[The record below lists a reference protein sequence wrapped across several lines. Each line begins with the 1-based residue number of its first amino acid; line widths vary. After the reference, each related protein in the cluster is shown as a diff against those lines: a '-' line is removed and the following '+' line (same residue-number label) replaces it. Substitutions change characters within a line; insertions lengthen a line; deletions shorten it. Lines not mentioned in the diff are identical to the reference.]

1 MDRFWLLMV
10 AIVDIS
16 VKNSLDILV
25 TVNPFLLCLFFDLW
39 NELSTVAGLISSVV
53 FNLLYVMNT

>member
-1 MDRFWLLMV
+1 MV